1 MTELQKLDAGL
12 PFNVNDTEVDARK
25 IHAVKC
31 CVALEKID
39 ASDRKAKKIRNLEN
53 DVDE

>member
-31 CVALEKID
+31 CAALEKID
-39 ASDRKAKKIRNLEN
+39 ASNRKGKEIRDLEN
-53 DVDE
+53 DIGE